1 MYVWWP
7 LRINFCTL
15 AILLEFTIHVENI
28 CTRNASLQLPL
39 VLEGANL
46 VLEGA
51 NFRCVRRWEPCKD
64 NKGLQ
69 CLVKTNVTA
78 ASPIYHTF
86 LFHYL
91 VIHYARLR
99 CQSQLSPWCQ
109 SNTFLLQP
117 LNLCDIE
124 GVSGIS
130 VSKEDE
136 VNRRVDIQIKDP
148 AKEVN
153 IKYQYEHI

>member
-1 MYVWWP
+1 MLKIFAQEAHLCNYPWFWRGQFSV
-7 LRINFCTL
+7 CQ
-15 AILLEFTIHVENI
+15 AV
-28 CTRNASLQLPL
+28 
-39 VLEGANL
+39 GAL
-46 VLEGA
+46 
-51 NFRCVRRWEPCKD
+51 WKD

-86 LFHYL
+86 LFPLSYL
-91 VIHYARLR
+91 IIHNARLKFQLQLSHR
-99 CQSQLSPWCQ
+99 CQS
-109 SNTFLLQP
+109 NIFLLQP

-148 AKEVN
+148 AKELN
-153 IKYQYEHI
+153 IKYQCEYI